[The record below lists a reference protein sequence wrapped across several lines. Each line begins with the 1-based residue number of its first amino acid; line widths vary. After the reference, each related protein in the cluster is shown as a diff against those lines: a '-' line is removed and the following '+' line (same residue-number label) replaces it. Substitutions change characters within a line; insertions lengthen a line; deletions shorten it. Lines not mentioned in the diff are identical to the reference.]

1 MRSHHLALAI
11 ALTLLLFP
19 TATGRAQTGPPSQ
32 TPGLFPFVLPWD
44 DASPG
49 VTNVSGL
56 LGKPAG
62 KLGPVVVK
70 DGHFYTGAKRLR
82 LFGVNLCFA
91 SDFPAHGD
99 AEKVAARMAKFG
111 INAVRFHHMDNQPT
125 PNGIWGRDGYGLDPG
140 QLDKLDY
147 LFAQLKKHG
156 IYADINLHVSHE
168 YHGSPRWE
176 GMPSYF
182 KGVDNFDLRMI
193 MSQRYYALHL
203 LTHVNPYT
211 KMRYADDPAVA
222 IVEINNEN
230 ALTHEWFSGE
240 LDDMPQ
246 TYVDTLTK
254 WWNVFLEAKYANDA
268 ALRAAWGAKSLP
280 PGAEMLR
287 NGSFARG
294 LEGWNIER
302 IEGAEAVAQ
311 VVASRQGQRVLS
323 IEVPR
328 PAKEAWHV
336 QIDQGGFAVRAD
348 RPYTFTFTAS
358 ADRPR
363 RLSVNVM
370 QAHDPWQQLWSS
382 EVSLT
387 ERSQTF
393 RLVVQPGEADRD
405 ARVTFTGLG
414 DRAGRVSLGGVSLRP
429 GGVVGL
435 EPGESLGTIAWV
447 KKRDFSRRTAE
458 AQRDWLRLLSD
469 VETRYWTGMARAL
482 REFGLKAPIVGTPMG
497 WSPPAVQA
505 HLDVIDSHSYW
516 QHPNFPGR
524 PWDGENWVVPNLPM
538 AGRPDGG
545 TLPAL
550 GLSRLAGK
558 PFICTEYNHSA
569 PSTYASETAPVIF
582 AYAAWQDWDGVFLFA
597 YSHRGD
603 AWDTGSIGG
612 FFDIDQHPTKMAT
625 LPAVAALFLRGDVP
639 AEPPALAHITPEQ
652 FLESLRKRGP
662 WGVAETFGLTRADA
676 LSQPVAMV
684 LDTKPSVEKPARSA
698 HLPQPWA
705 WRSEE
710 GRGVLTLDTP
720 RSKVVVTGVVPGKFN
735 LGGVTF
741 APERNAQA
749 WAVFTAT
756 ALDGASFQ
764 SPGKILITATG
775 LAENTGMHWKDAK
788 HESVGRDW
796 GGRPSLVEGIAATVT
811 LTVPGPRVRA
821 WALDERGQR
830 REPVS
835 VAGHGQTTTVALDPQ
850 YKTLWYEIEIGP

>member
-1 MRSHHLALAI
+1 MRTHRLAI
-11 ALTLLLFP
+11 ALVLLLFP
-19 TATGRAQTGPPSQ
+19 TATGRAQTATPSP

-56 LGKPAG
+56 LDKPAG
-62 KLGPVVVK
+62 KLGSVVVR

-91 SDFPAHGD
+91 SDFPAHAD

-111 INAVRFHHMDNQPT
+111 INAVRFHHMDNQAT
-125 PNGIWGRDGYGLDPG
+125 PSGIWTRDRKALDPG

-147 LFAQLKKHG
+147 LIAQLKNNG
-156 IYADINLHVSHE
+156 IYADINLHVSRE
-168 YHGSPRWE
+168 YPGRPSWE

-182 KGVDNFDLRMI
+182 KGVDNFDPAMI
-193 MSQRYYALHL
+193 RLQKQYARDL

-211 KMRYADDPAVA
+211 KTRYADEPAVA
-222 IVEINNEN
+222 LVEINNEN
-230 ALTHEWFSGE
+230 ALTNEWFGGG

-246 TYVDTLTK
+246 TYVDELTPA
-254 WWNVFLEAKYANDA
+254 WNAWLEARYPTEA
-268 ALRAAWGAKSLP
+268 ALRTAWGAKSESL
-280 PGAEMLR
+280 GAEMLR

-294 LEGWNIER
+294 QDGWNVER
-302 IEGAEAVAQ
+302 IEGAEADAQ
-311 VVASRQGQRVLS
+311 VVASSRGARELR

-328 PAKEAWHV
+328 PAKEPWHV
-336 QIDQGGFAVRAD
+336 QVDQGGFAVRAD
-348 RPYTFTFTAS
+348 RPYTLTFTAS

-387 ERSQTF
+387 ARSQAF

-435 EPGESLGTIAWV
+435 DPGEALGHIAWV
-447 KKRDFSRRTAE
+447 KKRDFARRTPE
-458 AQRDWLRLLSD
+458 AQRDWLRFLSD
-469 VETRYWTGMARAL
+469 EELVYWTGMARY
-482 REFGLKAPIVGTPMG
+482 LKDVLKVRAPLVGTPMG
-497 WSPPAVQA
+497 WSAPAVQA
-505 HLDVIDSHSYW
+505 HLDAIDSHSYW

-550 GLSRLAGK
+550 GLSRVAGK
-558 PFICTEYNHSA
+558 PFLCTEYNHSA
-569 PSTYASETAPVIF
+569 PNTYASETAPVIF

-597 YSHRGD
+597 YSHRGG
-603 AWDTGSIGG
+603 AWDTGSIGS

-625 LPAVAALFLRGDVP
+625 LPAAATLFLRGDVP
-639 AEPPALAHITPEQ
+639 AEPPVLAHITAEQ

-662 WGVAETFGLTRADA
+662 WGVTETLGLTRGDA
-676 LSQPVAMV
+676 LSRPVARV
-684 LDTKPSVEKPARSA
+684 LDTKPSVERPSRSA
-698 HLPQPWA
+698 QQPQPWA
-705 WRSEE
+705 WRSEG

-720 RSKVVVTGVVPGKFN
+720 RSKVLVTGVVPGTFK
-735 LGGVTF
+735 LGDVTF
-741 APERNAQA
+741 APVKNVQP
-749 WAVFTAT
+749 WAVLTAT
-756 ALDGASFQ
+756 ALDGHNFQ

-775 LAENTGMHWKDAK
+775 LAENTGMRWKDAK
-788 HESVGRDW
+788 HDSVGRNW

-811 LTVPGPRVRA
+811 LTVPDPKVRA

-835 VAGHGQTTTVALDPQ
+835 VADHGPTTTITLDPR
-850 YKTLWYEIEIGP
+850 YRTLWYEIEIGP